1 MMILFK
7 LRICPLKCINAC
19 SPMLLLNI
27 LNLKLRDICI
37 FAKCDLELN
46 AKNVEEIDL
55 PEKVCM

>member
-1 MMILFK
+1 
-7 LRICPLKCINAC
+7 
-19 SPMLLLNI
+19 MLLLNI